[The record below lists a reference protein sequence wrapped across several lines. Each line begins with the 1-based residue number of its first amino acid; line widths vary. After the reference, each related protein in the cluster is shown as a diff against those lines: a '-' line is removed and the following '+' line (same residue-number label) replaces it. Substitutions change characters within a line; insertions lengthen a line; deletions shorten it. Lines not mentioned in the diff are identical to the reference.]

1 MRKLQPCLDLQDPLQ
16 CDETD
21 LLEEIGDIL
30 NFRKLLKSL
39 PLPPAA
45 NATGLQAK
53 SLSFTVLGVLHNL
66 VTCTVSEDYTKP
78 GRRAFF
84 CVVQAQMEATA
95 FWSLLDDPTAKAISQ
110 LGVVD
115 YGVDGLPGLA
125 TSKEPHCPELV

>member
-66 VTCTVSEDYTKP
+66 VTYTVSEDYTKP

-95 FWSLLDDPTAKAISQ
+95 FWSLLDDPTAKA
-110 LGVVD
+110 LW
-115 YGVDGLPGLA
+115 
-125 TSKEPHCPELV
+125 